1 LEAQVAAL
9 GLQNCVYFAGFVPD
23 DELPLYYQAAD
34 LFVLPT
40 RSLEGFGLITLEA
53 FASELPVVGTP
64 VGATPELLAQAD
76 PRLILSGSRPETI
89 ASGIVRYFRELQ
101 GTLAPESLSKLVSG
115 KYTWA
120 TMVSRTELVY
130 EQACSNVGHRAR

>member
-1 LEAQVAAL
+1 
-9 GLQNCVYFAGFVPD
+9 VYFAGFVPD

-64 VGATPELLAQAD
+64 VEQHPSCWL
-76 PRLILSGSRPETI
+76 RLIL
-89 ASGIVRYFRELQ
+89 ALF
-101 GTLAPESLSKLVSG
+101 
-115 KYTWA
+115 
-120 TMVSRTELVY
+120 
-130 EQACSNVGHRAR
+130 